1 MELTRRDAV
10 AALAAVG
17 AAGGVAVGVRHA
29 GGGGQDAAGGEA
41 DGDGGRHD
49 DADGGADEETVRST
63 MVAVAAVV
71 YPDAVSNVEAF
82 VDRFLDGRLDGSA
95 HAAGLRE
102 AVADLEAASRSWYD
116 APVAEL
122 SAADREELL
131 RGTGADTAEEDPD
144 GTTAERVRYYVVN
157 DLLLALYAS
166 PTGGELVG
174 IENPQ
179 GHPGGAESYRRGP
192 K

>member
-17 AAGGVAVGVRHA
+17 ATGGVAVGVRRMQDRE
-29 GGGGQDAAGGEA
+29 GGEDAAT
-41 DGDGGRHD
+41 DGASAGDPSDRDTNEG
-49 DADGGADEETVRST
+49 TVRAT
-63 MVAVAAVV
+63 MVAVAEVV
-71 YPDAVSNVEAF
+71 YPGEVDGIDEF

-95 HAAGLRE
+95 HASGLRE
-102 AVADLEAASRSWYD
+102 AVGELADASQAWHD
-116 APVAEL
+116 APVEELPAAE
-122 SAADREELL
+122 REELL
-131 RGTGADTAEEDPD
+131 RGIGADTADEDPD

-179 GHPGGAESYRRGP
+179 GHPGGAESYQRGP
-192 K
+192 P